1 MSDTLKAPGTAA
13 ATATDAA
20 PIPSPTAGDDRLVN
34 RLIRTFIG
42 IAVVGWGAS
51 MLLTAIHFWVLPLP
65 AGAEPQGAMQVI
77 TSQWAY
83 VGPIPLATIG
93 AVYYIAMIAAGAT
106 WLTTKNEWLERLL
119 LPVTAGGVAASA
131 GFVYLQLVPI
141 GAICPF
147 CMVSAVATTLL
158 FAIELTVKLRGGVA
172 ASPPVRA
179 ERLWPVTFGAT
190 MAMTM
195 LVLWALPMLPLPGR

>member
-1 MSDTLKAPGTAA
+1 MTDNTTTTGVRAD
-13 ATATDAA
+13 ATRIT
-20 PIPSPTAGDDRLVN
+20 GQDRLVN
-34 RLIRTFIG
+34 RLIRSFIG

-93 AVYYIAMIAAGAT
+93 AVYYLTMIATGAT
-106 WLTTKNEWLERLL
+106 WLHTKDARIERLL
-119 LPVTAGGVAASA
+119 LPLTAMGVLASA

-147 CMVSAVATTLL
+147 CMVSATATTLL
-158 FAIELTVKLRGGVA
+158 LLIEIVVRRRGGSAVA
-172 ASPPVRA
+172 PEVPAVRV
-179 ERLWPVTFGAT
+179 WPATFVAT

-195 LVLWALPMLPLPGR
+195 LVLWAIPQLPLPGN

>member
-1 MSDTLKAPGTAA
+1 MTDTTTPTRVRADAPRITGQ
-13 ATATDAA
+13 
-20 PIPSPTAGDDRLVN
+20 DRLIN

-93 AVYYIAMIAAGAT
+93 AVYYVTMIATGAT
-106 WLTTKNEWLERLL
+106 WLHTKDPRIERLL
-119 LPVTAGGVAASA
+119 LPVTALGVASSA
-131 GFVYLQLVPI
+131 VFVYLQLVPI

-147 CMVSAVATTLL
+147 CMVSATATTLL
-158 FAIELTVKLRGGVA
+158 LLIEVVVRRRGGA
-172 ASPPVRA
+172 AAAPNVPAARV
-179 ERLWPVTFGAT
+179 WPATFVAT

-195 LVLWALPMLPLPGR
+195 FVLWAIPQLPLPGN

>member
-1 MSDTLKAPGTAA
+1 MSQATKAPDTSAA
-13 ATATDAA
+13 ATAGTTAA
-20 PIPSPTAGDDRLVN
+20 VGTTGDDRIIN

-42 IAVVGWGAS
+42 VAVVGWGAS

-65 AGAEPQGAMQVI
+65 AGAEPQGAIQVI

-93 AVYYIAMIAAGAT
+93 ALYYVVMVVAGAS
-106 WLTTKNEWLERLL
+106 WLHTKDARLERAL
-119 LPVTAGGVAASA
+119 LPLTSLGVLASA

-147 CMVSAVATTLL
+147 CMVSAAATTTLL
-158 FAIELTVKLRGGVA
+158 LIEVIVRTRGGA
-172 ASPPVRA
+172 AAAPVVPAVRV
-179 ERLWPVTFGAT
+179 WPATFVAT

-195 LVLWALPMLPLPGR
+195 LVLWGIPQLPLPGN